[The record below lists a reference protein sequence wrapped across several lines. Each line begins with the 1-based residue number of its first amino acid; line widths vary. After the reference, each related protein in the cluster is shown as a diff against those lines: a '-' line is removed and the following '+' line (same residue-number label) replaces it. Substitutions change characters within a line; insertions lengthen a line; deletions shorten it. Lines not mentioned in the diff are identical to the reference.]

1 MQGKTVLWGLGNE
14 LLGDDAAGIIAAR
27 RISDTAP
34 KGWTISEC
42 GTVPENFLRDLA
54 KDEVQRLIVVD
65 AADMGLEPGEIRLLT
80 LDDAKDFSFSTHG
93 LALSLLLEPYADS
106 LEIVIIAIQPLTIAP
121 GTGLSEDAKKAVN
134 SVVSA
139 IPNCSWKNFPQLHQE
154 NRSPR

>member
-27 RISDTAP
+27 RIAAIAP
-34 KGWTISEC
+34 KGWTVSEC
-42 GTVPENFLRDLA
+42 STVPENFLRDLA
-54 KDEVQRLIVVD
+54 EDKAQRLIVVD

-93 LALSLLLEPYADS
+93 LALSLLLEPYTDS
-106 LEIVIIAIQPLTIAP
+106 LEIVIIAIQPLTFAP
-121 GTGLSEDAKKAVN
+121 GTSLSEEAKKAVD

-139 IPNCSWKNFPQLHQE
+139 IPNCSWKNFPRLHQE

>member
-27 RISDTAP
+27 RIAAIAP
-34 KGWTISEC
+34 KGWTVSEC
-42 GTVPENFLRDLA
+42 STVPENFLRDLA
-54 KDEVQRLIVVD
+54 EDKAQRLIVVD

-93 LALSLLLEPYADS
+93 LALSLLLEPYTDS
-106 LEIVIIAIQPLTIAP
+106 LEIVIIAIQPLTFAP
-121 GTGLSEDAKKAVN
+121 GTSLSEEAKKAVD

-139 IPNCSWKNFPQLHQE
+139 IPNCSWKNFPWLHQE

>member
-27 RISDTAP
+27 RIAAIAP
-34 KGWTISEC
+34 KGWTVSEC

-54 KDEVQRLIVVD
+54 EDKAQRLIVVD

-93 LALSLLLEPYADS
+93 LALSLLLEPYTDS
-106 LEIVIIAIQPLTIAP
+106 LEIVIIAIQPLTFAP
-121 GTGLSEDAKKAVN
+121 GTSLSEEAKKAVD

-139 IPNCSWKNFPQLHQE
+139 ISNCSWKNFPWLHQE

>member
-54 KDEVQRLIVVD
+54 KDE
-65 AADMGLEPGEIRLLT
+65 IRLLT

-93 LALSLLLEPYADS
+93 LALSLLLEPYANF

-121 GTGLSEDAKKAVN
+121 GNGLSEAVKKAVD
-134 SVVSA
+134 SIISA
-139 IPNCSWKNFPQLHQE
+139 VPNGSWKNYPRLHQE
-154 NRSPR
+154 KRSPR

>member
-93 LALSLLLEPYADS
+93 LALSLLLEPYANF

-121 GTGLSEDAKKAVN
+121 GNGLSEAVKKAVD
-134 SVVSA
+134 SIISA
-139 IPNCSWKNFPQLHQE
+139 VPNGSWKNYPRLHQE
-154 NRSPR
+154 KRSPR